1 MAIIKKNELKLMKK
15 KDLEKRLVDL
25 KKELLKINIQI
36 AMGTLP
42 ENPGRVGE
50 IKRTIAKLLALT
62 NHMEAVEKVEQY
74 MFKMWITSRPLCL

>member
-1 MAIIKKNELKLMKK
+1 MAIIKKNELKQMKK

-25 KKELLKINIQI
+25 KKELVKINIQI

-50 IKRTIAKLLALT
+50 IKRTIAKLTALT
-62 NHMEAVEKVEQY
+62 NNMEAVEKVE
-74 MFKMWITSRPLCL
+74 

>member
-1 MAIIKKNELKLMKK
+1 MKK

-62 NHMEAVEKVEQY
+62 NHMEAVEKVE
-74 MFKMWITSRPLCL
+74 